1 MAGVGKVMM
10 ASGGVR
16 QASSEEKHVV
26 GSEFSQY
33 TLFKNLLE
41 KSLEA
46 NLRKELLWL
55 GGLAYVRQ
63 YAHADMENRR
73 LFCGP
78 VGRCVVRYPIRTTNP
93 LW

>member
-16 QASSEEKHVV
+16 QASPEEKHVV